1 VEVGMATFDGFPE
14 NPEYFVMSCDQA
26 VLLLALNLNLN
37 LNLNP
42 SHNLS
47 HNPSAT
53 TTTT

>member
-37 LNLNP
+37 LNP

>member
-14 NPEYFVMSCDQA
+14 NPEFFVMSCDQA
-26 VLLLALNLNLN
+26 VLLLALNLN